1 MSHHALSPEQLLST
15 TARALSGNPQLQVS
29 LRSNAP
35 KAFALGQDTTL
46 STAII
51 ADIPDAAASL
61 RGGIDGW
68 ALAQQHHDPALH
80 RRMRPRGQEHGAAF
94 DALEAMRVWLVGS
107 KHLAGV
113 RSNLHHH
120 LQQHCLLQDFAQQP
134 PSAKPPLPELLAV
147 LLHQEITG
155 GAAPAAIAEIVMYWR
170 PYIYAL
176 ARAQIITLTAKLD
189 DQEQFALRSREL
201 LHALTA
207 EIGSGAGQSAG
218 AETESDQ
225 LPAHADTLQQDDH
238 EDAGLGEPS
247 LDESD
252 ALEHADPLTSSEPL
266 LMPGAGEEPDMGGGD
281 EGDIA
286 STQARELPEVNP
298 FAQAQA
304 VPAYHAFTTQFDEV
318 VHAHQLIS
326 AEELMRLRG
335 KLDEKLSQV
344 RGTFAKLSARLQRVL
359 LAKQQRKWEFDLED
373 GRIHPARLARL
384 VASPRHNLI
393 YREERDTAF
402 RDTVVTL
409 LLDNSGSMRG
419 RPITIAALSADILS
433 RTLERAGIKVEILGF
448 TTAEWKGGRAGKAW
462 KQAGSPAHAGRLN
475 DLRHIIYKSADT
487 PLVRAKRNLG
497 LMLKDGI
504 LKENID
510 GEALLWAYGRLLA
523 RRESRRILMII
534 SDGAPVDDSTLSAND
549 SAYLD
554 RHLRDVIR
562 QIESDERIE
571 LLAIGI
577 GHDVGRYYSRSVTLR
592 DVAKLGETMTNELVS
607 LFEK

>member
-1 MSHHALSPEQLLST
+1 MTKHALSPEMLLST
-15 TARALSGNPQLQVS
+15 TARALSGSAAVDVS
-29 LRSNAP
+29 LRGNAP
-35 KAFALGQDTTL
+35 KAFSLSADSTL
-46 STAII
+46 STAMI
-51 ADIPDAAASL
+51 ADMPFAGAAV
-61 RGGIDGW
+61 RGAVDGW
-68 ALAQQHHDPALH
+68 ALARAYHDAKLH
-80 RRMRPRGQEHGAAF
+80 RRLRPRGEEHGAAF
-94 DALEAMRVWLVGS
+94 DALEAMRVWLVGTQHM
-107 KHLAGV
+107 KGV
-113 RSNLHHH
+113 RTNLHHH
-120 LQQHCLLQDFAQQP
+120 LEQHCALHGFAQLP

-147 LLHQEITG
+147 LLRQEITG
-155 GAAPAAIAEIVMYWR
+155 EAPPASMSEIVMYWR
-170 PYIYAL
+170 PYIQSL
-176 ARAQIITLTAKLD
+176 ARPQLKALEAALE
-189 DQEQFALRSREL
+189 DQAAFARLSRDV

-207 EIGSGAGQSAG
+207 EIGSGAGHSAG
-218 AETESDQ
+218 SETESDQ
-225 LPAHADTLQQDDH
+225 QPENAEAIHQDD
-238 EDAGLGEPS
+238 EDDDGMSEPS
-247 LDESD
+247 GEETSADDD
-252 ALEHADPLTSSEPL
+252 AEKRESSEPL
-266 LMPGAGEEPDMGGGD
+266 LMAGAGEEPEMGGGD
-281 EGDIA
+281 DG
-286 STQARELPEVNP
+286 ELPSAEAHELPDVNP
-298 FAQAQA
+298 FGHVQAI
-304 VPAYHAFTTQFDEV
+304 PHYHAYTTQYDEI

-326 AEELMRLRG
+326 PEELMRLRG
-335 KLDEKLSQV
+335 KLDDKLSQV

-384 VASPRHNLI
+384 VASPHHNLI
-393 YREERDTAF
+393 YREERDTSF

-448 TTAEWKGGRAGKAW
+448 TTVDWKGGRAGKAW
-462 KQAGSPAHAGRLN
+462 KAAGNPPHAGRLN
-475 DLRHIIYKSADT
+475 DLRHIIYKAADT

-497 LMLKDGI
+497 LMLKDGM

-554 RHLRDVIR
+554 RHLRDVITL
-562 QIESDERIE
+562 IEGDTRIE

-577 GHDVGRYYSRSVTLR
+577 GHDVGRYYTKSVTLR